1 MTGLDMIWKYNVK
14 RKDEIGILFHSLNE
28 MSERLS
34 NALES
39 FQAANE
45 QLELDIER
53 EREQEKQRIDFFAS
67 ASHELKT
74 PLAIIKGELEGM
86 IY

>member
-53 EREQEKQRIDFFAS
+53 EREQEKQRIDFFTS

>member
-1 MTGLDMIWKYNVK
+1 MTGLEMIWKYNVK

-39 FQAANE
+39 FQAANK

-53 EREQEKQRIDFFAS
+53 EREQEKQRIDLFTS

>member
-1 MTGLDMIWKYNVK
+1 MTGLEMIWKYNVK
-14 RKDEIGILFHSLNE
+14 RKDKIGILFHSLNE

-53 EREQEKQRIDFFAS
+53 EREQEKQRIDFFTS